1 MEEWKEYKVAEVI
14 EDISMGPFGSNIKRD
29 NYVDSG
35 VPYLNGSNLNS
46 YKLNEDSFNY
56 VTKEKAESLGRCVAK
71 RGDIIV
77 THRGTIGQISYI
89 PNDSKYERYLTG
101 NSQFRL
107 TVKSKVIR
115 PDFFVYYFHTRMG
128 QYRLLANASQVGV
141 PALARPTSTFKEV
154 LVPVPKMEVQAAIM
168 EILHSLDDK
177 IEVNRRINDNFY
189 YAFFE
194 VMLIWLLTSL
204 ENDNLEQQAMALFD
218 MMFPAVASGKDI
230 IGNVIIPKR
239 GKGLLS
245 KDAVEGTVP
254 VVAGGLEPATY
265 HNESNTVAPVVTISA
280 SGANAGF
287 VNLWQIP
294 VWSSDSSF
302 IDASMT
308 ENVYFWY
315 VMLKKRQK
323 EIFDAQ
329 TGSAQPHI
337 SPKHIAEMPM
347 GNFELSDVE
356 KFTEIVTPMFETR
369 GRNLKESE
377 RLASIRDTLLP
388 KLMSG
393 ELKLNEVNV

>member
-1 MEEWKEYKVAEVI
+1 MEEWKEYRLEEIGIIVGGATPSTKEPHNYDGNISWITPKDLSNNGSRYISRGERMITSEGYNSCSCKMLPKGSVLFSSRAPIGYVAI
-14 EDISMGPFGSNIKRD
+14 ASNELCTNQGFKSIIPDEKF
-29 NYVDSG
+29 VDSAFLY
-35 VPYLNGSNLNS
+35 YLLVYNKALIEGLGS
-46 YKLNEDSFNY
+46 
-56 VTKEKAESLGRCVAK
+56 
-71 RGDIIV
+71 
-77 THRGTIGQISYI
+77 GT
-89 PNDSKYERYLTG
+89 
-101 NSQFRL
+101 
-107 TVKSKVIR
+107 
-115 PDFFVYYFHTRMG
+115 
-128 QYRLLANASQVGV
+128 
-141 PALARPTSTFKEV
+141 TFKEV
-154 LVPVPKMEVQAAIM
+154 SGNVMKNVVVIIPCL
-168 EILHSLDDK
+168 EIQKQIAKVLSSLDDK

-189 YAFFE
+189 FAFFE
-194 VMLIWLLTSL
+194 VMLIWALTTL
-204 ENDNLEQQAMALFD
+204 RNDNLEQQAMALFD
-218 MMFPAVASGKDI
+218 MMFPAVASGENV

-245 KDAVEGTVP
+245 KDAVEGNVP

-323 EIFDAQ
+323 ELFDAQ

-337 SPKHIAEMPM
+337 YPKHIAEMPM
-347 GNFELSDVE
+347 GNFEQSDVE
-356 KFTEIVTPMFETR
+356 MFTEIVTPMFEIR

-377 RLASIRDTLLP
+377 RLASLRDTLLP

-393 ELKLNEVNV
+393 ELKLNEINV

>member
-1 MEEWKEYKVAEVI
+1 MEEWKEYNLGDLVELKNGVAFKSSEFIESGIPVIKIKNVKPNKILLDDLSYVSEHSSQNKKCFDILPSDILITMTGNRKDGGPDSWVGKVAL
-14 EDISMGPFGSNIKRD
+14 FGK
-29 NYVDSG
+29 SG
-35 VPYLNGSNLNS
+35 
-46 YKLNEDSFNY
+46 
-56 VTKEKAESLGRCVAK
+56 
-71 RGDIIV
+71 
-77 THRGTIGQISYI
+77 
-89 PNDSKYERYLTG
+89 RYLLNQRVSAIRVKRKDLVEYQYLAYLLSCWDAQLYFVNHS
-101 NSQFRL
+101 NSSGGQANI
-107 TVKSKVIR
+107 S
-115 PDFFVYYFHTRMG
+115 PDVVYGYNVTLPSLSEQTRI
-128 QYRLLANASQVGV
+128 
-141 PALARPTSTFKEV
+141 
-154 LVPVPKMEVQAAIM
+154 AAI
-168 EILHSLDDK
+168 LSSLDDK
-177 IEVNRRINDNFY
+177 IEVNRRINDN
-189 YAFFE
+189 
-194 VMLIWLLTSL
+194 
-204 ENDNLEQQAMALFD
+204 LEQQAMAIFD
-218 MMFPAVASGKDI
+218 MMFPAVALGDDV
-230 IGNVIIPKR
+230 IGNAITPKR

-245 KDAVEGTVP
+245 KDAVEGNVP

-337 SPKHIAEMPM
+337 YPKHIAEMPM
-347 GNFELSDVE
+347 GNFEHSDVE
-356 KFTEIVTPMFETR
+356 KFTEIVTPMFEIR

-393 ELKLNEVNV
+393 ELKLENVNV

>member
-1 MEEWKEYKVAEVI
+1 MEEWKEYRLGEITVMKNGKKRPQEKGLYPVYGGNGIMDYSNNYNSEKVIIVGRVGAYCGCVYKYDEKCWV
-14 EDISMGPFGSNIKRD
+14 SD
-29 NYVDSG
+29 NAIAVTPKDTVDFHFLY
-35 VPYLNGSNLNS
+35 YLMSTLDLHHHHIGGAQPLM
-46 YKLNEDSFNY
+46 
-56 VTKEKAESLGRCVAK
+56 TQ
-71 RGDIIV
+71 DIIGDFKIKLPSPKV
-77 THRGTIGQISYI
+77 QQQIVS
-89 PNDSKYERYLTG
+89 
-101 NSQFRL
+101 
-107 TVKSKVIR
+107 
-115 PDFFVYYFHTRMG
+115 
-128 QYRLLANASQVGV
+128 
-141 PALARPTSTFKEV
+141 V
-154 LVPVPKMEVQAAIM
+154 LK
-168 EILHSLDDK
+168 SLDDK
-177 IEVNRRINDNFY
+177 IEVNRRINDN
-189 YAFFE
+189 
-194 VMLIWLLTSL
+194 
-204 ENDNLEQQAMALFD
+204 LEQQAMAIFD
-218 MMFPAVASGKDI
+218 MMFPAVVSGEDV
-230 IGNVIIPKR
+230 IGNVITPKR

-245 KDAVEGTVP
+245 KDALEGNVP

-337 SPKHIAEMPM
+337 YPKHIAEMPM
-347 GNFELSDVE
+347 GNFEQSDVE
-356 KFTEIVTPMFETR
+356 KFTEIVTPMFEIR

-377 RLASIRDTLLP
+377 RLASLRDTLLP

-393 ELKLNEVNV
+393 ELKLNEINV

>member
-1 MEEWKEYKVAEVI
+1 MEEWKEYKLEAIGNIVGGATPSTKEPQNYDG
-14 EDISMGPFGSNIKRD
+14 DISWITPKDLSNFSGRFISRGERMITSKGFNSCSCKMLPKGSVLFSSRAPIGYVAIASNDLCTNQGFKSIIPD
-29 NYVDSG
+29 NRFVDSTFLY
-35 VPYLNGSNLNS
+35 YLLVYNKTMIEGLGS
-46 YKLNEDSFNY
+46 
-56 VTKEKAESLGRCVAK
+56 
-71 RGDIIV
+71 
-77 THRGTIGQISYI
+77 GT
-89 PNDSKYERYLTG
+89 
-101 NSQFRL
+101 
-107 TVKSKVIR
+107 
-115 PDFFVYYFHTRMG
+115 
-128 QYRLLANASQVGV
+128 
-141 PALARPTSTFKEV
+141 TFKEV
-154 LVPVPKMEVQAAIM
+154 SGNVMKNVTVKIPSLDSQRRISS
-168 EILHSLDDK
+168 ILSSLDDK

-189 YAFFE
+189 IAFFE
-194 VMLIWLLTSL
+194 VMLIWLVTSL
-204 ENDNLEQQAMALFD
+204 ENDNLEQQAIAIFD
-218 MMFPAVASGKDI
+218 MMFPAVVSGEDV
-230 IGNVIIPKR
+230 IGSVITPKR

-245 KDAVEGTVP
+245 KDAVKGNIP

-308 ENVYFWY
+308 KNVYFWY

-337 SPKHIAEMPM
+337 YPKHIAEMPL
-347 GNFELSDVE
+347 GIFEQTDVE
-356 KFTEIVTPMFETR
+356 KFTEIVTPMFEIR

-393 ELKLNEVNV
+393 ELKLNEINV

>member
-1 MEEWKEYKVAEVI
+1 MLPKGSVLFSSRAPIGYVAI
-14 EDISMGPFGSNIKRD
+14 ASNELCTNQGFKSIIPDEKF
-29 NYVDSG
+29 VDSAFLY
-35 VPYLNGSNLNS
+35 YLLVYNKALIEGLGS
-46 YKLNEDSFNY
+46 
-56 VTKEKAESLGRCVAK
+56 
-71 RGDIIV
+71 
-77 THRGTIGQISYI
+77 GT
-89 PNDSKYERYLTG
+89 
-101 NSQFRL
+101 
-107 TVKSKVIR
+107 
-115 PDFFVYYFHTRMG
+115 
-128 QYRLLANASQVGV
+128 
-141 PALARPTSTFKEV
+141 TFKEV
-154 LVPVPKMEVQAAIM
+154 SGNVMKNVVVIIPCL
-168 EILHSLDDK
+168 EIQKQIAKVLSSLDDK

-189 YAFFE
+189 FAFFE
-194 VMLIWLLTSL
+194 VMLIWALTTL
-204 ENDNLEQQAMALFD
+204 RNDNLEQQAMALFD
-218 MMFPAVASGKDI
+218 MMFPAVASGENV

-245 KDAVEGTVP
+245 KDAVEGNVP

-323 EIFDAQ
+323 ELFDAQ

-337 SPKHIAEMPM
+337 YPKHIAEMPM
-347 GNFELSDVE
+347 GNFEQSDVE
-356 KFTEIVTPMFETR
+356 MFTEIVTPMFEIR

-377 RLASIRDTLLP
+377 RLASLRDTLLP

-393 ELKLNEVNV
+393 ELKLNEINV